1 MTNKDYH
8 LTPLLNEFVET
19 IRDIAAD
26 GQDVN
31 FKNLSDRMP
40 YHARR
45 DYFKALEI
53 YNDEQKQLLTCKQPI
68 PEQIRKRSE
77 ALFQQCWAIIS
88 NYFDEQLNKEKLSME
103 ESVREARSA
112 RDSAFDENEFLRESN
127 EKLKAQ
133 ILKLQQAIDESHKEN
148 EKLALYKRDLEFAN
162 KELQCKTEQQEK
174 TLSLMKE
181 IIDKIKS

>member
-8 LTPLLNEFVET
+8 LTPLLNELVET

-40 YHARR
+40 HHARR

-77 ALFQQCWAIIS
+77 SLFQQCWAIIS
-88 NYFDEQLNKEKLSME
+88 NYFDV
-103 ESVREARSA
+103 SVNS
-112 RDSAFDENEFLRESN
+112 FL
-127 EKLKAQ
+127 LK
-133 ILKLQQAIDESHKEN
+133 
-148 EKLALYKRDLEFAN
+148 
-162 KELQCKTEQQEK
+162 
-174 TLSLMKE
+174 
-181 IIDKIKS
+181 

>member
-1 MTNKDYH
+1 
-8 LTPLLNEFVET
+8 
-19 IRDIAAD
+19 
-26 GQDVN
+26 
-31 FKNLSDRMP
+31 
-40 YHARR
+40 
-45 DYFKALEI
+45 
-53 YNDEQKQLLTCKQPI
+53 
-68 PEQIRKRSE
+68 
-77 ALFQQCWAIIS
+77 
-88 NYFDEQLNKEKLSME
+88 ME

-148 EKLALYKRDLEFAN
+148 EKLELYKRDLEFAN